1 MVPRSLSAGASSR
14 SSIVIAAFA
23 LAVLP
28 TTAAAQERD
37 SAEASESEAEEDRPE
52 LVEACPGWVRFWE
65 RLQGA
70 MEAFDVSPTTPS
82 FDVEA
87 RLELREEGG
96 FRLVVETE
104 IRGRSRRVVR
114 EGERCEEL
122 VALATQ
128 LTDSILGEARRG
140 GVAAHVLATAF
151 ADVGTTPAITGGE
164 RIALQLFFG
173 RGSLLISADLLLP
186 GQGAI
191 QGSAAT
197 IGVIPIAAGAHG
209 CVRPIFGELSLDLCG
224 GVVASAMLAS
234 FEGVERER
242 DAGLLLS
249 LDLGAMLSYRLLR
262 EWSLLVSADLLLPFT
277 RPSFD
282 VAGVSDPVT
291 SSESVAG
298 RLGVG
303 LAFHP

>member
-1 MVPRSLSAGASSR
+1 
-14 SSIVIAAFA
+14 
-23 LAVLP
+23 
-28 TTAAAQERD
+28 
-37 SAEASESEAEEDRPE
+37 
-52 LVEACPGWVRFWE
+52 
-65 RLQGA
+65 
-70 MEAFDVSPTTPS
+70 
-82 FDVEA
+82 
-87 RLELREEGG
+87 
-96 FRLVVETE
+96 VVETE

-114 EGERCEEL
+114 EDERCEEL

-128 LTDSILGEARRG
+128 LSEQVLGEARRG

-197 IGVIPIAAGAHG
+197 IGVIPIAAGVHG
-209 CVRPIFGELSLDLCG
+209 CVRPIFGEISLDLCG
-224 GVVASAMLAS
+224 GVVAGAMLAR

-242 DAGLLLS
+242 EAGLLLS
-249 LDLGAMLSYRLLR
+249 LDLGATLSYRLLR
-262 EWSLLVSADLLLPFT
+262 EWSLLMSADLLLPFT

-282 VAGVSDPVT
+282 VAGVSGPVT
-291 SSESVAG
+291 SSENVAG

>member
-1 MVPRSLSAGASSR
+1 MRHR
-14 SSIVIAAFA
+14 SSVLIAVIVS
-23 LAVLP
+23 LP
-28 TTAAAQERD
+28 AMAAAQERD
-37 SAEASESEAEEDRPE
+37 GGGAEASPSEEPGDSGASEDRPE

-70 MEAFDVSPTTPS
+70 MEALDVSPTTPS

-104 IRGRSRRVVR
+104 IGGRSRRVVR
-114 EGERCEEL
+114 EDERCEEL

-128 LTDSILGEARRG
+128 LSEQVLGEARRG

-197 IGVIPIAAGAHG
+197 IGVIPIAAGVHG
-209 CVRPIFGELSLDLCG
+209 CVRPIFGEISLDLCG
-224 GVVASAMLAS
+224 GVVAGAMLAR

-242 DAGLLLS
+242 EAGLLLS
-249 LDLGAMLSYRLLR
+249 LDLGATLSYRLLR
-262 EWSLLVSADLLLPFT
+262 EWSLLMSADLLLPFT

-282 VAGVSDPVT
+282 VAGVSGPVT
-291 SSESVAG
+291 SSENVAG